1 MNKTNKFKGFTLAE
15 VLITIV
21 IIGVVAA
28 IATPAIIANS
38 RRTAASSKIIKF
50 YSSLSQAATKAKA
63 DGNDWNYWAEDA
75 KTASDNSSDT
85 VYEFGK
91 QYILPYFNYYKYKLD
106 GRFMYV
112 YLNDGTSFKFFKGE
126 CIDFIYDTNGD
137 IKPNQEGHD
146 IFRFL
151 YCPSAS
157 RQWVANGKVIP
168 YRTKDMKTRA
178 QAVQKCK
185 ESGMYCTALLAED
198 GWKFGHDYPRRI

>member
-91 QYILPYFNYYKYKLD
+91 
-106 GRFMYV
+106 
-112 YLNDGTSFKFFKGE
+112 
-126 CIDFIYDTNGD
+126 
-137 IKPNQEGHD
+137 
-146 IFRFL
+146 
-151 YCPSAS
+151 
-157 RQWVANGKVIP
+157 
-168 YRTKDMKTRA
+168 
-178 QAVQKCK
+178 
-185 ESGMYCTALLAED
+185 
-198 GWKFGHDYPRRI
+198 